1 MACLGNSNDLS
12 FVVVR
17 LVIVVVGSR
26 PPVTA
31 NFIRFVKF
39 LLTSYYR
46 TADYLMGLFLL
57 DYGAGNVQ
65 SLANTLDKLGHSF
78 NWITSPIDFDDAT
91 VSLLSYYPVFHLEH
105 PLQCVIFPGVG
116 AFQTAVDG
124 LTSRGFLEPLR
135 RYIASGRPYFGICIG
150 MQVLFQSSSE
160 GSAHG
165 LGIIPSKIDIFSSV
179 DKTVPHMGWNS
190 VHLLDPK
197 QDAANEGLDEALH
210 YYFVHSYRATYDP
223 EREPD
228 AAQWVHSVTQ
238 YGQEI
243 FVATVRKDNVFG
255 CQFHPEKS
263 ADAGMRLLDT
273 WLRQPFSTR
282 KNSPTPVSRLP
293 FPPSPNDGLTKR
305 IIACMDVRANDQ
317 GDLVVTKGDQY
328 DVRERGPNTT
338 TTTDLQQQPGSLTR
352 SSPSLSPDPDS
363 PLPPPATVTAKVAGA
378 VRNLGKPVALA
389 ARYYAA
395 GADELALLNITSF
408 RHSPLRDQPM
418 LAVVRAAAATVFVP
432 LTIGGGIRDTVDPDG
447 TPRSALEVASAYFRA
462 GADKVSIGSEAVYAV
477 ERLRRASSG
486 SGSGYIIDAQSRR
499 GDSAIETIAR
509 AYGRQAVVISIDPK
523 LVYVDLSSY
532 DGPRKGELVLGS
544 GEEEGK
550 AWWYQCTVSGGREA
564 RNLSVVELARG
575 AEILGAGEILLNSI
589 DRDGTG
595 RGFDIDLVNIVRRNV
610 NIPVVASSGAGKKE
624 HFVDVF
630 EKTSVEA
637 ALAAG
642 IFHRGEVRIDG
653 VKEAL
658 VERGIKARMNR
669 TTC

>member
-1 MACLGNSNDLS
+1 
-12 FVVVR
+12 
-17 LVIVVVGSR
+17 
-26 PPVTA
+26 
-31 NFIRFVKF
+31 
-39 LLTSYYR
+39 
-46 TADYLMGLFLL
+46 MGLFLL

-65 SLANTLDKLGHSF
+65 SLANTLEKLGHSF
-78 NWITSPIDFDDAT
+78 NWITSPTDFDDAA
-91 VSLLSYYPVFHLEH
+91 
-105 PLQCVIFPGVG
+105 CVIFPGVG

-135 RYIASGRPYFGICIG
+135 QYIASGRPYFGICIG

-160 GSAHG
+160 ASARG
-165 LGIIPSKIDIFSSV
+165 LGIIPSKIDLFSNV

-190 VHLLDPK
+190 
-197 QDAANEGLDEALH
+197 
-210 YYFVHSYRATYDP
+210 
-223 EREPD
+223 PD

-263 ADAGMRLLDT
+263 GDAGMRLLDT
-273 WLRQPFSTR
+273 WLRQPFSSTQNR
-282 KNSPTPVSRLP
+282 PTPAPRLP
-293 FPPSPNDGLTKR
+293 FPPGPKDGLTKR

-328 DVRERGPNTT
+328 DVREKAPTSTT
-338 TTTDLQQQPGSLTR
+338 ADLQTGSPTR
-352 SSPSLSPDPDS
+352 TSSSLSPDS
-363 PLPPPATVTAKVAGA
+363 PPPPTTVTAKVAGA

-447 TPRSALEVASAYFRA
+447 TPRSALEVAGAYFRA

-477 ERLRRASSG
+477 ERLRHASGSSG
-486 SGSGYIIDAQSRR
+486 SIIDAENRR
-499 GDSAIETIAR
+499 GDGGDSAIETIAR
-509 AYGRQAVVISIDPK
+509 AYGRQAVVVSIDPK

-532 DGPRKGELVLGS
+532 DGPRRDELILGS

-564 RNLSVVELARG
+564 RDLSVVELARG

-595 RGFDIDLVNIVRRNV
+595 RGFDIELVNIVRRNV

-642 IFHRGEVRIDG
+642 IFHRGEVRIDE

-669 TTC
+669 TTS